1 MPWYVALYLAIFTV
15 ITGVALVAG
24 WREGT
29 APRRQLILDAL
40 DNLGW
45 IALATAYWRDE
56 VREFLGPMALPLFF
70 ICFVWFF
77 KSMEP
82 AVDWLRRHPKLDEG
96 RVREIA
102 WFGFTVNLI
111 AVAPA
116 MWWGLR
122 VCIDAVNAMLAA

>member
-1 MPWYVALYLAIFTV
+1 MTF
-15 ITGVALVAG
+15 VAG
-24 WREGT
+24 WREGGV
-29 APRRQLILDAL
+29 PRRQLVLDAL

-45 IALATAYWRDE
+45 IALATAYWREDA
-56 VREFLGPMALPLFF
+56 RELLSFMAIPLFF

-96 RVREIA
+96 KVREIA
-102 WFGFTVNLI
+102 WFGFTINLI
-111 AVAPA
+111 VVAPA

-122 VCIDAVNAMLAA
+122 VCFDAVAVLLAS